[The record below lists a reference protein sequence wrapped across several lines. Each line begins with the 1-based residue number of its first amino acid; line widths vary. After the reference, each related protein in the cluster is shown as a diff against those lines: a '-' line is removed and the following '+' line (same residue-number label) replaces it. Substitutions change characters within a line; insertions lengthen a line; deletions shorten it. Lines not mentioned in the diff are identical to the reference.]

1 MRRFTELFIAVD
13 RTTRTT
19 EKTAALAEYFAEA
32 PPDDAAWALS
42 VLTGR
47 KLIRAVSY
55 KRLRAWAG
63 EVTGFEEWLM
73 AECHSTVGD
82 MSETL
87 ALLLPPAAELRGAH
101 GEPPRPR
108 GASARRAVDGAA
120 HGADEDVSL
129 SDVVERY
136 ILPLQQMTEDEQR
149 ATILEAWGR
158 FDGDARFLFHKLISG
173 NFRIGAARKV
183 VINALA
189 KTADVDPAVMQH
201 RLSGRF
207 EPTPDNFTRLLSAED
222 TDDPARPYPFYLS
235 YQLDDPPAEVLGDV
249 GDWLAE
255 WKWDGIR
262 SQLIRRGDQALVWSR
277 GDELMTDRF
286 PELVDVARACPEG
299 TVLDGEI
306 LAWSLE
312 EDRVLPFADL
322 QTRIN
327 RKHQPS
333 MLFVDVPVIF
343 MAYDVMEHGGV
354 DVRQRPT
361 AERRAILE
369 ALAGGLTDE
378 PAFRLS
384 PTLTGNSWDALA
396 SLRAESRD
404 RGVEGLML
412 KRRDSVY
419 GTGRQKNFWW
429 KWKVD
434 PYTVDAVMV
443 YAQRGTGRR
452 STLYT
457 DYTFS
462 VWDGEPGASNLVPV
476 TKAYSGLTDAEF
488 AKVDRFIKNNSTGG
502 RGAFREVKATQ
513 VFELA
518 FEGIQRSTRHKSGIA
533 LRFPR
538 MKRWRTDKKPE
549 EADTL
554 AFLEGLLPR

>member
-1 MRRFTELFIAVD
+1 MQALTELFTAID
-13 RTTRTT
+13 RTTRTS
-19 EKTAALAEYFAEA
+19 EKTAALVRYFEVAG
-32 PPDDAAWALS
+32 PSDAAWALS
-42 VLTGR
+42 VLLGR

-55 KRLRAWAG
+55 KRLRVWAG
-63 EVTGFEEWLM
+63 EVSGHPDWLV

-87 ALLLPPAAELRGAH
+87 ALILPPAAELR
-101 GEPPRPR
+101 
-108 GASARRAVDGAA
+108 
-120 HGADEDVSL
+120 DEAGGPL
-129 SDVVERY
+129 SDDPTLDDVVRRY
-136 ILPLQQMTEDEQR
+136 ILPLEQMSEAEQR
-149 ATILEAWGR
+149 ATILAAWTR
-158 FDGDARFLFHKLISG
+158 FEGDQRFLFHKLISG
-173 NFRIGAARKV
+173 NFRIGVAQKV
-183 VINALA
+183 VVNALA
-189 KTADVDPAVMQH
+189 QVAGVEPAVMQH

-207 EPTPDNFTRLLSAED
+207 DPTPEAYAALLDDSGEL
-222 TDDPARPYPFYLS
+222 DPARPYPFYLS
-235 YQLDDPPAEVLGDV
+235 YQLDEPPAEVLGDV

-262 SQLIRRGDQALVWSR
+262 SQLIRRSGSDGKPVTLVWSR

-286 PELVDVARACPEG
+286 PELADVARACPDG

-306 LAWSLE
+306 VAWDTAA
-312 EDRVLPFADL
+312 DRVAPFSEL

-327 RKHQPS
+327 RKHQPA
-333 MLFVDVPVIF
+333 MLFVDVPVVF
-343 MAYDVMEHGGV
+343 MAYDVMEHDGE
-354 DVRQRPT
+354 DVRHRPT
-361 AERRAILE
+361 QERRELLE
-369 ALAGGLTDE
+369 TLAGRLGAE

-384 PTLTGNSWDALA
+384 PQVEAGSWAALEA
-396 SLRAESRD
+396 RRAESRQ

-419 GTGRQKNFWW
+419 GVGRQKNFWW

-434 PYTVDAVMV
+434 PYVIDCVMV

-462 VWDGEPGASNLVPV
+462 VWDADPAAGGTLVPV
-476 TKAYSGLTDAEF
+476 TKAYSGLTDKEF
-488 AKVDRFIKNNSTGG
+488 ASVDRFIRNHSVGR
-502 RGAFREVKATQ
+502 RGAFREVEPTQ
-513 VFELA
+513 VFEIA

-549 EADTL
+549 EADRLETL
-554 AFLEGLLPR
+554 EALLPPSD